1 MGEKILVLDSDRD
14 HQKRIRF
21 LLNKAGYETITVED
35 RFSGLQ
41 ALREGGR
48 ASRLRRVGSAESATL
63 NRGGFSAVVMREEA
77 NDTIS
82 VPDTLQDIKAISP
95 EMPVVVSAD
104 SWTPQSLQYCTEG
117 GAFFCMDGEAEG
129 DLLVQVLSKAI
140 EEYKLSSKL

>member
-21 LLNKAGYETITVED
+21 LLNKAGYETMTVED

-48 ASRLRRVGSAESATL
+48 ATF
-63 NRGGFSAVVMREEA
+63 NRGGFSAVVMREGA
-77 NDTIS
+77 DDTIS

>member
-1 MGEKILVLDSDRD
+1 MREKVLVLDSDRD

-21 LLNKAGYETITVED
+21 LLHKAGYETMTVGD

-48 ASRLRRVGSAESATL
+48 ASRLRQVGSAESATL
-63 NRGGFSAVVMREEA
+63 NRGGFSAVLVREEA
-77 NDTIS
+77 DGTIS

-104 SWTPQSLQYCTEG
+104 SWTPQSLQYCTEV
-117 GAFFCMDGEAEG
+117 GAFFCMDKEAED
-129 DLLVQVLSKAI
+129 DLLVQVLGKAI

>member
-21 LLNKAGYETITVED
+21 LLNKAGYETMAVED

-48 ASRLRRVGSAESATL
+48 ALAVGSAESATL
-63 NRGGFSAVVMREEA
+63 DRRGFSAVVLREEA
-77 NDTIS
+77 DGTIS
-82 VPDTLQDIKAISP
+82 VPDMLQDIKAISP

-104 SWTPQSLQYCTEG
+104 SWTPQSLQYCTGG
-117 GAFFCMDGEAEG
+117 GAFFCMDKEAEG

>member
-21 LLNKAGYETITVED
+21 LLGKAGYETMTVED

-48 ASRLRRVGSAESATL
+48 ASAMGPAESATP
-63 NRGGFSAVVMREEA
+63 NRGGFSAVLVREEA
-77 NDTIS
+77 DGTIS
-82 VPDTLQDIKAISP
+82 VSDTLQDIKAVSP

-104 SWTPQSLQYCTEG
+104 SWTPQSLQYCTG
-117 GAFFCMDGEAEG
+117 VGAVFCMDGEAEG

>member
-14 HQKRIRF
+14 HQKRIKS
-21 LLNKAGYETITVED
+21 LLNKAGYETMTVED

-41 ALREGGR
+41 ALWEGGR
-48 ASRLRRVGSAESATL
+48 ASAVGSAKSATP

-77 NDTIS
+77 DGTIS

-104 SWTPQSLQYCTEG
+104 SWTPQSLQYCTEA

>member
-14 HQKRIRF
+14 HQKRIGF
-21 LLNKAGYETITVED
+21 LLNKAGYETMTVED

-41 ALREGGR
+41 ALKEGGR
-48 ASRLRRVGSAESATL
+48 ATL

-77 NDTIS
+77 DGTIS

>member
-14 HQKRIRF
+14 HQERIRF
-21 LLNKAGYETITVED
+21 LLNKAGYETMTVED

-41 ALREGGR
+41 ALWEGGR
-48 ASRLRRVGSAESATL
+48 ASVVGSAKSATP

-77 NDTIS
+77 DGTIS

-104 SWTPQSLQYCTEG
+104 SWTPQALQYCTEA
-117 GAFFCMDGEAEG
+117 GAFFCMDREAEG

>member
-1 MGEKILVLDSDRD
+1 MGEKILVLDSDRN

-21 LLNKAGYETITVED
+21 LLNKAGYETMTVED

-48 ASRLRRVGSAESATL
+48 ASAVSSAESATL
-63 NRGGFSAVVMREEA
+63 NRGGFSAVVMREGA
-77 NDTIS
+77 DDTIS

-95 EMPVVVSAD
+95 EMPVVVRSE
-104 SWTPQSLQYCTEG
+104 SWTPQSLQYCTEV

-140 EEYKLSSKL
+140 EGYKLSSKL